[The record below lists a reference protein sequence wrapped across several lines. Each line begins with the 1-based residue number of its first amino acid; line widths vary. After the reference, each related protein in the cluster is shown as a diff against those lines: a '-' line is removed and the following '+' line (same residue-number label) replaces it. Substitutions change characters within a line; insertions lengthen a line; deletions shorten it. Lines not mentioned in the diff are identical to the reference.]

1 MSETEQAVAIWVY
14 KNGRHAGKGTS
25 TLSSVDW
32 YYVPLK
38 TRDSILG
45 VICLM
50 KSEMDKRF
58 SPEQRRLLEAFAGVV
73 ALALGKART

>member
-1 MSETEQAVAIWVY
+1 MEQAVAMWVY
-14 KNGRHAGKGTS
+14 KNERHAGKGTS
-25 TLSSVDW
+25 TLSSAKW

-50 KSEMDKRF
+50 KLDVDKAF
-58 SPEQRRLLEAFAGVV
+58 SPEQKRLLEAFAGVV
-73 ALALGKART
+73 ALALTKANK